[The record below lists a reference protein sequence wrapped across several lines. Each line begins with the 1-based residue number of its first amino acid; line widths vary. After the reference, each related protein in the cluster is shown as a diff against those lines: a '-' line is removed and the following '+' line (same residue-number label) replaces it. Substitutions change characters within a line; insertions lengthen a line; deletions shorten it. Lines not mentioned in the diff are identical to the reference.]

1 MPPNILSPPTSPL
14 DAAKYKNLTE
24 NDGELEYPASL
35 GSKRYLANTS
45 CDDNDFNFTT
55 RSELSDTE
63 SSEAFKEQIEI
74 NENDEN
80 ESNVQQEIRSLP
92 EDDTDDEQNKER
104 DSSVPPQVESVVS
117 HESLMDAYITEAR
130 RKAEELKEKSRF
142 MLLDTPSL

>member
-1 MPPNILSPPTSPL
+1 MLNYISTCSLVLEARLCEGKRVHVTDATKYFVSTHLPPG
-14 DAAKYKNLTE
+14 YKNLVE

-63 SSEAFKEQIEI
+63 SSEVFKEQIET

-80 ESNVQQEIRSLP
+80 EKDESNVQQEIRSLP

-104 DSSVPPQVESVVS
+104 DSSVPPQVESVVIVMS
-117 HESLMDAYITEAR
+117 H
-130 RKAEELKEKSRF
+130 
-142 MLLDTPSL
+142 